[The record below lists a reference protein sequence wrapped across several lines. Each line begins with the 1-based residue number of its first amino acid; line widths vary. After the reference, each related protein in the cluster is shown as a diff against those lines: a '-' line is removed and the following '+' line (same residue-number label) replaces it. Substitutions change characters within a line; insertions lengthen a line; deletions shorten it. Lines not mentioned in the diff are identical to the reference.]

1 MIERRRPLTAR
12 SVVAS
17 TLLGTDPPV
26 LPVASLVRTG
36 ALFGLAEGTV
46 RTALSRMVAA
56 GEARTDG
63 TGRYELTGP
72 LVERKARQR
81 TGRAAATR
89 AWDGDW
95 LAAVVV
101 SGARD
106 ATARAELREL
116 MRRRRFGELRDGVWT
131 RPNNLDLAPDPH
143 DGSCDWFSVRPGA
156 APGTPI
162 ADGDDDGDADA
173 AELAATLWDLAGWS
187 ADAKRLR
194 AEMDELVGRL
204 EDGDEAALAEGFVV
218 SAAVLRHLGT
228 DPLLPPELLPPD
240 WPGALL
246 RREYDRYDAA
256 YRRGLAGWVRAGR

>member
-1 MIERRRPLTAR
+1 MAEPRRPLTAR

-56 GEARTDG
+56 GEARSDG
-63 TGRYELTGP
+63 AGRYELTGS
-72 LVERKARQR
+72 LIERQARQR
-81 TGRAAATR
+81 AARVAATT

-101 SGARD
+101 TGARD
-106 ATARAELREL
+106 ATARAELRDS

-131 RPNNLDLAPDPH
+131 RPNNLELPADPH
-143 DGSCDWFSVRPGA
+143 DGSCDWFTVRPGA
-156 APGTPI
+156 APGLPI
-162 ADGDDDGDADA
+162 AEAEGAA
-173 AELAATLWDLAGWS
+173 AELAGTLWDLSGWAAIAVELTS
-187 ADAKRLR
+187 
-194 AEMDELVGRL
+194 EMDRLVGRL
-204 EDGDEAALAEGFVV
+204 DKGDEAALAEGFVV

-228 DPLLPPELLPPD
+228 DPLLPTELLPAD
-240 WPGALL
+240 WPGVPL
-246 RREYDRYDAA
+246 RADYDRYDAS
-256 YRRGLAGWVRAGR
+256 YRRGLAAWVRAGR